1 MLNLAIL
8 LAEYLTSTTLSFIF
22 VLCNYSVRDNVVLGN
37 NDSFCKAS
45 KVMTNSISD
54 LIEKFQPPFFDIPI
68 NKKEMHGVVK
78 RLYNL
83 MYPMSSQL
91 DIDSV
96 HKELCSIA
104 DILLR
109 TIALLTSEEEAND
122 IVEKFF
128 EELPKIQRRLTKDAH
143 CYLANDPAAKS
154 LEEVILTYPG
164 FFALSVH
171 RIAHKFHELGVP
183 LIPRLFSEYAHSKVG
198 IDIHPGA
205 KIGKNLFLDHATGIV
220 IGETAVVGNDVKIY
234 QGVTL
239 GALYLEKK
247 LSSIKRHPTVEDNVV
262 IYAGATILGG
272 DTVIGRHSTIG
283 GGAWVTKSVIP
294 FSLVYNKIDVKIKT
308 VRGFEE
314 PIDFVI

>member
-1 MLNLAIL
+1 
-8 LAEYLTSTTLSFIF
+8 
-22 VLCNYSVRDNVVLGN
+22 
-37 NDSFCKAS
+37 
-45 KVMTNSISD
+45 MTNRITD
-54 LIEKFQPPFFDIPI
+54 LIAKFQPPFFNIPI
-68 NKKEMHGVVK
+68 DKHEMEQVVE

-83 MYPMSSQL
+83 MYPISSRFNTES
-91 DIDSV
+91 I
-96 HKELCSIA
+96 HTELHSIA
-104 DILLR
+104 YVFLC
-109 TIALLTSEEEAND
+109 TISKLKSEEEAIV
-122 IVEKFF
+122 IVEKFLK
-128 EELPKIQRRLTKDAH
+128 ELPEIQRRLTKDAN

-171 RIAHKFHELGVP
+171 RIAHKLHELGVP

-220 IGETAVVGNDVKIY
+220 IGETSVVGNDVKIY

-247 LSSIKRHPTVEDNVV
+247 LSSVKRHPTVEDNVV

-294 FSLVYNKIDVKIKT
+294 YSLVYNKIDVKVKT
-308 VRGFEE
+308 VKDFEE
-314 PIDFVI
+314 PNDFVI

>member
-1 MLNLAIL
+1 MCYAIIL
-8 LAEYLTSTTLSFIF
+8 IGKLI
-22 VLCNYSVRDNVVLGN
+22 LG
-37 NDSFCKAS
+37 
-45 KVMTNSISD
+45 ISD
-54 LIEKFQPPFFDIPI
+54 CFYILSNNMTERISNLIDKFQPPFFDIPI
-68 NKKEMHGVVK
+68 DKKEMQDVVE
-78 RLYNL
+78 RLYCL
-83 MYPMSSQL
+83 MYPISSQ
-91 DIDSV
+91 INMESI
-96 HKELCSIA
+96 HIELCSIA

-109 TIALLTSEEEAND
+109 TIANLTSDGEANCV
-122 IVEKFF
+122 VEKFF
-128 EELPKIQRRLTKDAH
+128 EGLPEMQRRLTKDANS
-143 CYLANDPAAKS
+143 YLVNDPAAKS

-205 KIGKNLFLDHATGIV
+205 KIGKNLFLDHGTGIV
-220 IGETAVVGNDVKIY
+220 IGETTLVGNNVKIY

-239 GALYLEKK
+239 GALYLEKA
-247 LSSIKRHPTVEDNVV
+247 LSSVKRHPTVEDNVV

-294 FSLVYNKIDVKIKT
+294 YSLVYNKVDVKIKT
-308 VRGFEE
+308 VKDFEE
-314 PIDFVI
+314 PNDFVI

>member
-1 MLNLAIL
+1 MCYAIIL
-8 LAEYLTSTTLSFIF
+8 IGKLI
-22 VLCNYSVRDNVVLGN
+22 LG
-37 NDSFCKAS
+37 
-45 KVMTNSISD
+45 ISD
-54 LIEKFQPPFFDIPI
+54 CFYILSNNMTERISNLIDKFQPPFFDIPI
-68 NKKEMHGVVK
+68 DKKEMQDVVE
-78 RLYNL
+78 RLYCL
-83 MYPMSSQL
+83 MYPISSQ
-91 DIDSV
+91 INMESI
-96 HKELCSIA
+96 HIELCSIA

-109 TIALLTSEEEAND
+109 TIANLTSGEEANCV
-122 IVEKFF
+122 VEKFF
-128 EELPKIQRRLTKDAH
+128 EGLPEMQRRLTKDANS
-143 CYLANDPAAKS
+143 YLVNDPAAKS

-205 KIGKNLFLDHATGIV
+205 KIGKNLFLDHGTGIV
-220 IGETAVVGNDVKIY
+220 IGETTLVGNNVKIY

-239 GALYLEKK
+239 GALYLEKA
-247 LSSIKRHPTVEDNVV
+247 LSSVKRHPTVEDNVV

-294 FSLVYNKIDVKIKT
+294 YSLVYNKVDVKIKT
-308 VRGFEE
+308 VKDFEE
-314 PIDFVI
+314 PNDFVI